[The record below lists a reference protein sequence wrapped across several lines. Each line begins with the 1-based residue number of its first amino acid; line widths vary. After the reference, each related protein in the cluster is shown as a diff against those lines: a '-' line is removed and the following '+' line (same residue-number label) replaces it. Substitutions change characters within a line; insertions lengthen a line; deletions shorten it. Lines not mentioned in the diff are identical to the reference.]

1 MERTVAEHE
10 NRITKLETEV
20 TQLKENDHKQEM
32 RYLQLEARVES
43 VNSAIS
49 EVKTTV
55 LEEGKERKK
64 EADRLLDHVLNNDV
78 YSRQHK
84 RDMETTRQELF
95 WKWFMRI
102 SVAGG
107 ALTLLI
113 EWFINKF

>member
-1 MERTVAEHE
+1 MERTVQDHE
-10 NRITKLETEV
+10 KRITKLEDDV
-20 TQLKENDHKQEM
+20 NQLKENDHRQEV
-32 RYLQLEARVES
+32 RFLQLETRVES

-49 EVKTTV
+49 EVKNTV

-84 RDMETTRQELF
+84 RTMESTRQELF

-107 ALTLLI
+107 VLTILV